1 MGGMGRREDW
11 IEEETEP
18 QAVLT
23 DAEPTMRVYMRNER
37 AKVFLGSAPSTVL
50 ISH

>member
-11 IEEETEP
+11 MEEETEP

-23 DAEPTMRVYMRNER
+23 DAEPTMRDYMCNER
-37 AKVFLGSAPSTVL
+37 AKVFLDSAPSTVL
-50 ISH
+50 TSH